1 MNLINELT
9 KLITGLKELLKNVD
23 DIEFHNIRYRQEI
36 KYFLTSKPE
45 FKDWFSDATKEEA
58 GINISDK
65 EIV

>member
-36 KYFLTSKPE
+36 KYLLTLKPE
-45 FKDWFSDATKEEA
+45 LKDFFSDATKEEA
-58 GINISDK
+58 GVDISGK